1 VVCSKTKNEKKI
13 VILFG
18 VMVIGISCN
27 SDDFDLDPNYPNEII
42 NSWVESF
49 EKSYGIYRSV
59 DFKIF
64 ILVI

>member
-1 VVCSKTKNEKKI
+1 VVFLKIKNEKKI

-18 VMVIGISCN
+18 VMVLEISCN
-27 SDDFDLDPNYPNEII
+27 SDDFDLDSNYPNEII

-49 EKSYGIYRSV
+49 EKSYGIYRPV